1 VDPAENS
8 TTDSVATVADERCWL
23 RKPKKVFE
31 GYSRSLEAARYVIF
45 GLIVLFLEYKG
56 LGTFYVCFNDFFYSL
71 KKVNHCTL

>member
-1 VDPAENS
+1 MRGAGS
-8 TTDSVATVADERCWL
+8 GS
-23 RKPKKVFE
+23 PKK
-31 GYSRSLEAARYVIF
+31 SLKATAGAIKAARYVIF